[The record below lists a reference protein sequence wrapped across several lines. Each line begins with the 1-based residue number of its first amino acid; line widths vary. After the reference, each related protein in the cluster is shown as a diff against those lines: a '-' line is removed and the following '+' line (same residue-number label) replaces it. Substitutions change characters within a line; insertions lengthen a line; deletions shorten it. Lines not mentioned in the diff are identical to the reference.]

1 MVTILVTVLVLGI
14 LVFVHELGHFVAAK
28 LGGIQVPRFSI
39 GLGPRLVGFR
49 IGETDYCLSAIP
61 FGGYVKMAGMEADEA
76 VAGLEGDPLLQDAKT
91 DDLAGDGGTG
101 ERVDATLAVDPERGF
116 DRKPLGVRLIVI
128 LAGVFMNFVFGFLVF
143 VWLSWSSGEPRLP
156 TLVSDVDP
164 ALLQADP
171 QLEGWRGRIVRAV
184 DGAPVETW
192 VQLDERLRAAPRGT
206 PLRIAFTDGE
216 EVTLDPAVS
225 GPELAEGTSFGLP
238 PVIGEV
244 QRGGAAEAAGLAPGD
259 RILALDGRP
268 VLVWDDIPD
277 YVRGRAGK
285 PIGVRF
291 ERDATP
297 GAPGGERTLEVR
309 LVPARQQEPGEDN
322 RFVAV
327 GFLGISAKLDSDPIS
342 FTEAVRQGTR
352 LTAHA
357 GGLILHGLGQ
367 LVTGELSFRALGGPV
382 VIGQITGYYRR
393 QGVDQLLY
401 WMALFSINLA
411 ILNLLP
417 IPVLDGGHVVFL
429 LVEGIRGNPLP
440 PKFKVRLSQVGM
452 VLLILLMA
460 WAVTSDLL
468 RLIEQ

>member
-1 MVTILVTVLVLGI
+1 V
-14 LVFVHELGHFVAAK
+14 
-28 LGGIQVPRFSI
+28 
-39 GLGPRLVGFR
+39 
-49 IGETDYCLSAIP
+49 
-61 FGGYVKMAGMEADEA
+61 
-76 VAGLEGDPLLQDAKT
+76 
-91 DDLAGDGGTG
+91 
-101 ERVDATLAVDPERGF
+101 
-116 DRKPLGVRLIVI
+116 
-128 LAGVFMNFVFGFLVF
+128 
-143 VWLSWSSGEPRLP
+143 
-156 TLVSDVDP
+156 
-164 ALLQADP
+164 
-171 QLEGWRGRIVRAV
+171 VRAV

-192 VQLDERLRAAPRGT
+192 TQLDERLRAAPAGE
-206 PLRIAFTDGE
+206 PLRITFAGGRD
-216 EVTLDPAVS
+216 VKLSAAVS
-225 GPELAEGTSFGLP
+225 GVELADGTSFGLP

-244 QRGGAAEAAGLAPGD
+244 QRGGAADAAGLAPGD
-259 RILALDGRP
+259 RIVALDGKP
-268 VLVWDDIPD
+268 VVVWDDIPE
-277 YVRGRAGK
+277 YVRDRAGK
-285 PIGVRF
+285 AIRVRF

-297 GAPGGERTLEVR
+297 GAPGGERTLEVK
-309 LVPARQQEPGEDN
+309 LVPARQQEPGADN
-322 RFVAV
+322 RFVPV
-327 GFLGISAKLDSDPIS
+327 GFLGVSAKLDSDPIS
-342 FTEAVRQGTR
+342 LPEAVRQGAR

-417 IPVLDGGHVVFL
+417 IPVLDGGHVLFL
-429 LVEGIRGNPLP
+429 LVEGIRGHPLP